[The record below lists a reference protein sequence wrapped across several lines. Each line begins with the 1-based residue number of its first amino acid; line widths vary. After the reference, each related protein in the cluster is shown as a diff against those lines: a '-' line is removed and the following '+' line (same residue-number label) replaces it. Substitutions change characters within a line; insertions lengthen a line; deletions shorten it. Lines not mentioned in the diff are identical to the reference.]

1 MSKQERDVF
10 FSGRKDANGKTVDP
24 GVVGIR
30 GTEAA
35 NAILET
41 MRRLQEDHSGRAK

>member
-10 FSGRKDANGKTVDP
+10 FNGRKDENGKTIDR
-24 GVVGIR
+24 GLVGIR

-41 MRRLQEDHSGRAK
+41 MQQLQDARSQKA